1 MYSVSVERLAEE
13 FKLNSKLD
21 SMCLKKRLIKTSAVN
36 RPALQLAGFF
46 DYFESDAIQVIG
58 KVEHAYLER
67 LEPVFREQVL
77 RELFS
82 YGFPC
87 FIVCGGL
94 YIFPEILVFSEEFS
108 IPVFST
114 DTPELYFIENVT
126 KWLKGELAQRIT
138 IHGVLV
144 DIYGVGVLIIGDSG
158 IGKSEAALELIK
170 RGHRLVADDAVEIKK
185 VSYNTL
191 EGTCP
196 ELIKHFIEIRGIGV
210 IDVKELFG
218 VGSIK
223 PLKNIELVI
232 KLEMWQDG
240 KIYSRMGLNDD
251 YYDIM
256 GVKVLLNTIPVR
268 PGRNLAVICEVAAM
282 NLRQRLMGYSAE
294 DILNKRI
301 ESIKIEAGN

>member
-1 MYSVSVERLAEE
+1 M
-13 FKLNSKLD
+13 
-21 SMCLKKRLIKTSAVN
+21 
-36 RPALQLAGFF
+36 
-46 DYFESDAIQVIG
+46 
-58 KVEHAYLER
+58 
-67 LEPVFREQVL
+67 
-77 RELFS
+77 
-82 YGFPC
+82 
-87 FIVCGGL
+87 
-94 YIFPEILVFSEEFS
+94 
-108 IPVFST
+108 
-114 DTPELYFIENVT
+114 
-126 KWLKGELAQRIT
+126 
-138 IHGVLV
+138 
-144 DIYGVGVLIIGDSG
+144 
-158 IGKSEAALELIK
+158 
-170 RGHRLVADDAVEIKK
+170 
-185 VSYNTL
+185 SYNTL

-301 ESIKIEAGN
+301 ESIKIEAGNWLLGGAICTD